1 MKEHILENE
10 VLSKPRIQRT
20 LYAIRS
26 HKLFELVV
34 IYVIIFSALLIGA
47 KTFASFSK
55 FDALL
60 TSLDYVI
67 TVFLIIE
74 LSIRFFSEDSPKDFF
89 NSRWHVFDVVIVAI
103 CLIPVENSELALIGR
118 TLRIFRILRMISI
131 IPSLRI
137 LIDSLLKAIPQL
149 GYVMLLMFIIFYIY
163 GAMGSTFFSHINPY
177 YWEDI
182 AISMITLFRVMTFDS
197 WTEVMYET
205 MDVYPGSW
213 FFYFSFIFITAFAFL
228 NMIIGIVVSVLDQ
241 EHREKVRNEKCENEP
256 SNQELKKEIQE
267 LKQMI
272 NQLNSSD

>member
-1 MKEHILENE
+1 MKHQILENE
-10 VLSKPRIQRT
+10 VLFKTQIQKSLHT
-20 LYAIRS
+20 VRS
-26 HKLFELVV
+26 HRLFEIIV
-34 IYVIIFSALLIGA
+34 ICIIIFSAMLIGA
-47 KTFASFSK
+47 KTFASFNK

-60 TSLDYVI
+60 SYLDYIITICLVI
-67 TVFLIIE
+67 EIC
-74 LSIRFFSEDSPKDFF
+74 IRYFSESNPKDFF
-89 NSRWHVFDVVIVAI
+89 SSRWHIFDVVIVTI
-103 CLIPVENSELALIGR
+103 CLIPIENSELALIGR

-182 AISMITLFRVMTFDS
+182 AVSMITLFRVMTFDS

-213 FFYFSFIFITAFAFL
+213 LFYFSFIFITAFAFL

-241 EHREKVRNEKCENEP
+241 EHRERLRNETCNNEIT
-256 SNQELKKEIQE
+256 NHELKEEIQE

-272 NQLNSSD
+272 KEL